1 MRRIFK
7 ILQQYF
13 EKNKEISLAFLFGSF
28 AKKTQRKES
37 DLDIAVYFKNYKFL
51 PFRKK
56 PNKIRELERK
66 VWFELTKLTHKEIDL
81 VCLNEAPATL
91 ISDVIKTGIPL
102 SIKDEKLFWKLYLE
116 KTLEAEDFLE
126 FTKSYLK
133 FQKTAKSLSPEA
145 RIALSQRLQF
155 LELEMKEIE
164 KFKRL
169 TFEEYLKEKDKR
181 RNVERWVENII
192 NALIDIG
199 KIILASEKMKIPK
212 TYAETL
218 YHLAKLAKLK
228 ENEAIKLA
236 EFARLRNI
244 LAHEYLEVLYENIKH
259 FMGEFPKI
267 YPKILKFAR
276 NFI

>member
-1 MRRIFK
+1 
-7 ILQQYF
+7 
-13 EKNKEISLAFLFGSF
+13 
-28 AKKTQRKES
+28 
-37 DLDIAVYFKNYKFL
+37 
-51 PFRKK
+51 
-56 PNKIRELERK
+56 LERK
-66 VWFELTKLTHKEIDL
+66 VWFKLTKLTHKEIDL
-81 VCLNEAPATL
+81 ICLNEAPATL
-91 ISDVIKTGIPL
+91 ISDVLKTGIPL

-133 FQKTAKSLSPEA
+133 FQKIAKSFSPEA
-145 RIALSQRLQF
+145 KIALSQRLQF

-164 KFKRL
+164 KFRRL

-218 YHLAKLAKLK
+218 YYLGKFAKLK
-228 ENEAIKLA
+228 ENKAIKLS

-259 FMGEFPKI
+259 FIEEFPKI
-267 YPKILKFAR
+267 YPKIFEFAR
-276 NFI
+276 NSIK

>member
-1 MRRIFK
+1 MKRIFR

-13 EKNKEISLAFLFGSF
+13 EKNKETSLAFLFGSF
-28 AKKTQRKES
+28 AKRTQRKES
-37 DLDIAVYFKNYKFL
+37 DLDVAVYFKNYKFL

-81 VCLNEAPATL
+81 VCLNEAPAVL
-91 ISDVIKTGIPL
+91 ISDTLKTGIPL

-133 FQKTAKSLSPEA
+133 LQKIAKSLSPEA

-164 KFKRL
+164 KFRRL

-218 YHLAKLAKLK
+218 YYLGKFAKLK

-244 LAHEYLEVLYENIKH
+244 LAHEYLEVLYGNIKH
-259 FMGEFPKI
+259 FMEEFPKI